1 MLLKFNFKTTAVAL
15 LDFIKPKP
23 AEFFS
28 AAEKQVVVEA
38 IQAAEKQT
46 SGEVRVFVES
56 RCRFVDPVERAA
68 EIFMNLKMDKT
79 DLRNA
84 CLVYVAMKDRQL
96 AVFGDEGIHEKVGT
110 SFWTA
115 EVVKMLSLFEKQ
127 DYATGI
133 ATVVKNIGGALRYH
147 FPYDAATDKNEL
159 PDEIVFGD

>member
-1 MLLKFNFKTTAVAL
+1 MAILNLFKS
-15 LDFIKPKP
+15 KP

-28 AAEKQVVVEA
+28 QAEKDVIVDA
-38 IQAAEKQT
+38 IQNAERQT

-68 EIFMNLKMDKT
+68 EIFINLKMDQT
-79 DLRNA
+79 ELRNA

-115 EVVKMLSLFEKQ
+115 EVVKMLSQFNNQ
-127 DYATGI
+127 DYAAGI

-159 PDEIVFGD
+159 PDEIVFGN